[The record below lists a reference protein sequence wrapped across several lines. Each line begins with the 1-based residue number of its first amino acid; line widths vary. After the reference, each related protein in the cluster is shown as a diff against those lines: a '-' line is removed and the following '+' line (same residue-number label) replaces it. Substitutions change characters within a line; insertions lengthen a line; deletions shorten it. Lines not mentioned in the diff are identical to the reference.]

1 MIDEFQGSVEVLAMD
16 GSVDGDSASPL
27 HYPVGDSGNQGDLP
41 FPCGLSGDK
50 KSYLL
55 AGLIGA
61 LTLISII
68 AACSS
73 SLIIN
78 DVRKEPP
85 ELISYHI
92 EPEEAGEIV
101 SLDEADMLVRALW
114 PDIDEGCVIKTSLK
128 AEEQLD
134 SMMWQLRY
142 YDGDRYVL
150 YAQVDASTGVVK
162 SVTDH
167 RYKGEIDNVQC
178 DSQVIAIAE
187 EVLGRM
193 SIDAGSLPPPEVTP
207 PNKSPGSVR
216 RGSYSVRWD
225 QYHRGVPVMG
235 AFVRVRVNCETLHP
249 VGYTN
254 SLIRI
259 GELETAPGVTEE
271 EAEEAAEAF
280 LRSEVISRKGY
291 KNPKIASA
299 ELVIGQ
305 PCYDPY
311 TDSLIVPLRN
321 PQLIWYVR
329 ARDATGRSLDV
340 EVDATSGNV
349 IGLVE
354 YR

>member
-1 MIDEFQGSVEVLAMD
+1 MEGVRAMAGSKR
-16 GSVDGDSASPL
+16 P
-27 HYPVGDSGNQGDLP
+27 
-41 FPCGLSGDK
+41 
-50 KSYLL
+50 YLL
-55 AGLIGA
+55 IGLIGA
-61 LTLISII
+61 FTLISII

-73 SLIIN
+73 DLIVN
-78 DVRKEPP
+78 DAQKGPVEP
-85 ELISYHI
+85 ISYHI
-92 EPEEAGEIV
+92 EPEDAGEIMG
-101 SLDEADMLVRALW
+101 LDEADMLVRTLW
-114 PDIDEGCVIKTSLK
+114 PDIGEGCVIRTSLK

-134 SMMWQLRY
+134 SIMWQLRY
-142 YDGDRYVL
+142 YDGDQYVL
-150 YAQVDASTGVVK
+150 YAQVEASTGIVK

-193 SIDAGSLPPPEVTP
+193 SIDAGGLPPPEVTP

-216 RGSYSVRWD
+216 RGSYRVRWD

-254 SLIRI
+254 SLVRI
-259 GELETAPGVTEE
+259 DDLETAPGVTEK

-280 LRSEVISRKGY
+280 LRSKIISGKGY

-305 PCYDPY
+305 PSYDPY
-311 TDSLIVPLRN
+311 TDSLIVPLRD

-329 ARDATGRSLDV
+329 ARDATGRPLDV
-340 EVDATSGNV
+340 EVDAASGIV
-349 IGLVE
+349 IGFVE
-354 YR
+354 YK